1 MDPEV
6 VDPAN
11 EAAVPQQTVTARQQR
26 PVQARKLTPPIFLL
40 LAALTVASIFL
51 IQNFCTFTLPSTS
64 LTKDLPE
71 VKTTSSSPSQTPILQ
86 KNSTQDNT
94 MSSTEQT

>member
-1 MDPEV
+1 M

-11 EAAVPQQTVTARQQR
+11 EAAVAQHTVNARRQQQR
-26 PVQARKLTPPIFLL
+26 PAQARKLTPPIFLL
-40 LAALTVASIFL
+40 LAALTVASVFL
-51 IQNFCTFTLPSTS
+51 LQNFCTFTLPNTS

-71 VKTTSSSPSQTPILQ
+71 VKTISSSPSQTPILQ
-86 KNSTQDNT
+86 EKPTQDNT